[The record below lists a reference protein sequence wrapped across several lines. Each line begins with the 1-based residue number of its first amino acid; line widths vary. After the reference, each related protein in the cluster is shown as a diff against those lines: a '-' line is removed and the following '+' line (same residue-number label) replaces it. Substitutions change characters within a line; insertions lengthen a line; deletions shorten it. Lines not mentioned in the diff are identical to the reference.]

1 MVVYVEYA
9 LIENFA
15 VDFTLLYLTDKLIK
29 GKGVLWRILLAAF
42 LGGVFAVVFPVL
54 RLKTP
59 VSQTVK
65 ILCPFL
71 LCAVAFLKKRG
82 GQGSV
87 QGKKGVYRYL
97 FSVLAFFL
105 LSFAYAGGLIAFF
118 YITKEPYYVG
128 DGGYLI
134 SKIPVGV
141 AVFGLLVF
149 LLLLKAFFKW
159 VYQRKLAVKHI
170 YPCMITV
177 GEKAEKTDCF
187 VDSGNLV
194 KVNGVPVC
202 FVSALIFYALR
213 LQVKEENACKITV
226 QTVNGERQINAY
238 PADEMVIYLDGHENR
253 IEKVYFALSK
263 QLIGREYEILVGSWA
278 TEN

>member
-9 LIENFA
+9 LMENFA

-29 GKGVLWRILLAAF
+29 GKSAFWRILLAAF
-42 LGGVFAVVFPVL
+42 LGSVFAVVFPLL

-59 VSQTVK
+59 VLQAVK

-71 LCAVAFLKKRG
+71 LCSILFFKKWS
-82 GQGSV
+82 GQGIV
-87 QGKKGVYRYL
+87 EIKKGAYRYL
-97 FSVLAFFL
+97 FSVLTFFL

-149 LLLLKAFFKW
+149 FLLLKTFFRW
-159 VYQRKLAVKHI
+159 VYKRKIEIKYI
-170 YPCMITV
+170 YPC
-177 GEKAEKTDCF
+177 KRK
-187 VDSGNLV
+187 
-194 KVNGVPVC
+194 
-202 FVSALIFYALR
+202 
-213 LQVKEENACKITV
+213 
-226 QTVNGERQINAY
+226 
-238 PADEMVIYLDGHENR
+238 
-253 IEKVYFALSK
+253 
-263 QLIGREYEILVGSWA
+263 
-278 TEN
+278 